1 MKKESFTDLSLE
13 ELQSKEKTYKT
24 AFLTSLILQILLGVL
39 TIYLAIVKKQ
49 FAFIAI
55 SSGVLPSLIFMYQNL
70 KKVREEITKRVQ

>member
-24 AFLTSLILQILLGVL
+24 AFLTSLILQILLGIL
-39 TIYLAIVKKQ
+39 TIYLVIVKKQ

-70 KKVREEITKRVQ
+70 KKVRKEITKRVQ

>member
-24 AFLTSLILQILLGVL
+24 AFLTSLILQILLGIL

>member
-1 MKKESFTDLSLE
+1 MKKESFTDLPLE

-55 SSGVLPSLIFMYQNL
+55 FRRFTIFDFYVSKPQ
-70 KKVREEITKRVQ
+70 KVQEELNKRI

>member
-1 MKKESFTDLSLE
+1 MKKESFTDLPLE